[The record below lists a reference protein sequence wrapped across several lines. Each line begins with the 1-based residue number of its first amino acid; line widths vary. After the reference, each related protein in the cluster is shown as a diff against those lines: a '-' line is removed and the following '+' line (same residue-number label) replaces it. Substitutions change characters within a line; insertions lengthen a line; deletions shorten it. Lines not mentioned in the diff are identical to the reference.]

1 MSSIISVRLA
11 KTQSEMDVV
20 YQLTHDTFVEK
31 RLCEEQE
38 SHSLKN
44 NQELDQ
50 HPGTQVFIALI
61 DGEIRGTISL
71 SLHDKMEEVYNY
83 SFVSQLLASSYD
95 AGKPAYSGWR
105 LATKGSRVERYL
117 LAVRLIMHGYKAII
131 SGGSHQ
137 TYFSFLPSQLNVYKN
152 FFPDG
157 QILGQI
163 RKRTRIIDG
172 QLVLMKHRVS
182 KSGYKHLESLYS
194 SLVKRY
200 KFKGG

>member
-11 KTQSEMDVV
+11 KTQSEMEVV

-31 RLCEEQE
+31 RLCDEQE
-38 SHSLKN
+38 DQSLKN

-83 SFVSQLLASSYD
+83 SFVSQLLARSYD
-95 AGKPAYSGWR
+95 SGRPAYSGWR
-105 LATKGSRVERYL
+105 LATKGSRIERYL

-137 TYFSFLPSQLNVYKN
+137 AYFSFLPSQLKVYKK
-152 FFPDG
+152 FFPEG

-163 RKRTRIIDG
+163 RKQTRFIDG

-182 KSGYKHLESLYS
+182 QSGYKHLESLYS
-194 SLVKRY
+194 SLAKKYR
-200 KFKGG
+200 FKAR